1 MDKEELKKNQ
11 DSSQYGNINL
21 LQQAQQQ
28 LQIALQNPI
37 WQHQPEED
45 LPFELPPCMQPHAQS
60 KEEKNK
66 RSPSPKP

>member
-1 MDKEELKKNQ
+1 MDKEEELKKNTDLQ
-11 DSSQYGNINL
+11 L